1 MVLIWI
7 VSNIKR
13 KKIFLP
19 FFFVVVPL
27 DRDEMN
33 LKSLKIKFIYWL
45 LDFQDYP
52 DFLSQWASF

>member
-33 LKSLKIKFIYWL
+33 LKSLKIKFIY
-45 LDFQDYP
+45 
-52 DFLSQWASF
+52 